1 MFDSSSLK
9 KPPLAAGRTFDL
21 VRVTHS
27 KEAVDVCSNT
37 IRSYSR
43 RGLRLYR
50 AGKATFFSKSELEAF
65 IRAENRK
72 VAVGGDIPL
81 AGGLSDPSRNPK
93 HL

>member
-1 MFDSSSLK
+1 MFESSSLK

-21 VRVTHS
+21 VRVTHA

-37 IRSYSR
+37 IRAYSR

-65 IRAENRK
+65 IK
-72 VAVGGDIPL
+72 SQVAVGGDVPL
-81 AGGLSDPSRNPK
+81 AGGQSDPSRNPK